1 MTERLSLFTRYASQT
16 ALVVKNMPAN
26 AGDLRDAGWIP
37 GSRRSPGGGHGNPFY
52 YSCQES
58 PMNRRAW
65 PATVHR
71 VAKSWT

>member
-1 MTERLSLFTRYASQT
+1 MTERLSRFTRYASQT

-37 GSRRSPGGGHGNPFY
+37 GSRRSPGGGHGNPFHY
-52 YSCQES
+52 YCQEN